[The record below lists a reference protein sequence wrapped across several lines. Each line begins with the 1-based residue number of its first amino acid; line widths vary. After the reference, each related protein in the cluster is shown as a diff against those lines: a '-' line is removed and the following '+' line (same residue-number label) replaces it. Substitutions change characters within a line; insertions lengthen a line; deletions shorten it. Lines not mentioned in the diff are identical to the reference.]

1 MNRLKDKVAII
12 TGAASGMGAA
22 HVKMFVDEGAKV
34 VFSDIQE
41 DKGVA
46 LQKELGD
53 NTLFVKHDVT
63 NEEEWSQVVKAA
75 VDNFGTVDILVN
87 NAGIDYPETDLADV
101 SLDDYNKLINI
112 NQTSVLLG
120 MKAVEPI
127 MKDRKSGSIVNISS
141 LAGIVGVYKKVSYT
155 GSKFAVNGMTKA
167 AALELG
173 EHNIRVNS
181 VHPGFITTP
190 MTEHLI
196 NDELE
201 AMFPLK
207 RAGNVE
213 EVSYMVVFLASDES
227 TYSTGSEFVIDGGLG
242 AQ

>member
-1 MNRLKDKVAII
+1 MDRLKDKVAII

-87 NAGIDYPETDLADV
+87 YAGMDYPETDLADV